1 MPDPDPITHL
11 IVNARIPTGDARR
24 PWADAAALSGPRLV
38 RLGSSAELRKL
49 APPGARTID
58 AAGAELAIDNLARY
72 AATSGAA
79 PGPPSPTP

>member
-1 MPDPDPITHL
+1 VPDPDPITHL

-49 APPGARTID
+49 APPGARVVD
-58 AAGAELAIDNLARY
+58 AGGAEL
-72 AATSGAA
+72 
-79 PGPPSPTP
+79 SPDQLTRFT